1 MSKLIIEKF
10 REFFSTDCK
19 QFRFKRATV
28 ALRQYIQFDTLT
40 SILPKQCTVNL
51 CAADLNKACDKV
63 KQYALFIKFMNR
75 NIAVSFMELL
85 QNCFSTV
92 KFNPTFSLC

>member
-10 REFFSTDCK
+10 SNFFSNDCQ
-19 QFRFKRATV
+19 QFRFKRV
-28 ALRQYIQFDTLT
+28 ALMQYIQFDILT

-63 KQYALFIKFMNR
+63 KQYAFFIKFMNR
-75 NIAVSFMELL
+75 NIAVSLLKLL

>member
-10 REFFSTDCK
+10 REFFSTECK
-19 QFRFKRATV
+19 QFRLKRATV
-28 ALRQYIQFDTLT
+28 ALRQYIQFDILT

-63 KQYALFIKFMNR
+63 KQCALFIKFTET
-75 NIAVSFMELL
+75 AAKLL
-85 QNCFSTV
+85 FYC
-92 KFNPTFSLC
+92 